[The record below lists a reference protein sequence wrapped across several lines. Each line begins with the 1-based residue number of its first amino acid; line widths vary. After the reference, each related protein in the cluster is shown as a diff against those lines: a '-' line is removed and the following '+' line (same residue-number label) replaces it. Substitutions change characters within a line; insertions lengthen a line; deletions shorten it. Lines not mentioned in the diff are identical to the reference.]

1 MKISQGLIKT
11 LKNYNLRYLKNDIS
25 SGISVATVSL
35 PQIMGY
41 ALIAGLN
48 PIYGIYTFI
57 VSTIMATVVGVS
69 DYMIV
74 GPTNIIAVVIASS
87 LNNLGL
93 VNQSNYIEI
102 VFLLT
107 FLVGVIQIILGSLK
121 LGNLVNY
128 VSQAV
133 IVGLTTGVA
142 ILIGVGQLNKLL
154 GISIDSHKNVIN
166 TLYQITLNLSDLN
179 YYALGIGLFT
189 LVIIVLGKKM
199 LPGIPS
205 YLIAIILSVLAVYV
219 FNLDN
224 KLELVGVMRSS
235 LPGFKMIKFD
245 LELLERLFSYALSI
259 AILGFIQVL
268 SIVKAMEKKA
278 KQEAQLNKE
287 FVGQGITNIVCSFF
301 RGFVIT
307 GSFTKTFANYE
318 AGAKTR
324 FSQMIA
330 GLSVLIFMILF
341 GKVISLI
348 PIASLAAIVIL
359 VAYYM
364 IDKDEIIQSFKT
376 TRFDAMVFSVT
387 FITTILTPR
396 LDYAIYFGVLASFIL
411 VLKNTSDINYSHIS
425 YNKNNS
431 YAFSKKSL
439 NEVKEDDFIVINLS
453 GTIHFNASE
462 NLKKQ
467 FHESLRKE
475 KVFVIRMREIEE
487 IDLTTIRE
495 VEKFIED
502 VYDYGGKVIICGV
515 NQNLKKSLEKY
526 GLINKIGED
535 NIFMKENVIFYS
547 TTEAIKKAEKEKP
560 KNNGNSL

>member
-330 GLSVLIFMILF
+330 GLTVLIFMILF
-341 GKVISLI
+341 GRVISLI
-348 PIASLAAIVIL
+348 PISSLAAIVIL

-467 FHESLRKE
+467 FHESLMKE

-526 GLINKIGED
+526 GLINKIGEE

-560 KNNGNSL
+560 SNNH